1 MPFRDLIGHRRASL
15 LLARA
20 IARSRLPPSL
30 LLTGPEGVGKRTL
43 ARAVAQAL
51 NCPTPSTG
59 GDFEI
64 DACGACTVCRRIA
77 RDAHPDVLTVT
88 PGELGNIGVD
98 AIREVVERTAYR
110 PFEARKRVVI
120 IDDAE
125 AMVLFAQSAL
135 LKTLEE
141 PPPSSVYVLVSALPD
156 ILLPT
161 VRSRSARLRLGRLS
175 AAEVAEVL
183 VRASGMKPA
192 EAARVAPLGE
202 GSVVR
207 ALQMSAKDGARS
219 RAAAQSV
226 LESSGKARDARQRL
240 ALVKGLLPQSGSLTP
255 AETRERLTGHLRL
268 MAGLLR
274 DLAVLNSRADR
285 RMLTNTDLEGE
296 LAALTRSFDSA
307 RAVSAFT
314 AVDRAMVALDQN
326 ANPKIVAD
334 WLVLQI

>member
-1 MPFRDLIGHRRASL
+1 MPFRDLVGHRRASM

-20 IARSRLPPSL
+20 IACDRLPPSL

-43 ARAVAQAL
+43 ARAAAQAL
-51 NCPTPSTG
+51 NCLAPPGG
-59 GDFEI
+59 GDFPI

-77 RDAHPDVLTVT
+77 RDAHPDVVTVT
-88 PGELGNIGVD
+88 PGELGNIAVD
-98 AIREVVERTAYR
+98 AVRDVVERTAYR

-120 IDDAE
+120 IDDAD
-125 AMVLFAQSAL
+125 AMVAAAQNAL

-141 PPPSSVYVLVSALPD
+141 PPPRSTFVLVSAAPD
-156 ILLPT
+156 VLLPT
-161 VRSRSARLRLGRLS
+161 VRSRVARLRLGRL
-175 AAEVAEVL
+175 AVAEVADVL
-183 VRASGMKPA
+183 TRACRMKPE

-207 ALQMSAKDGARS
+207 ALEMSAKDGARS
-219 RAAAQSV
+219 RAAAQRV
-226 LESSGKARDARQRL
+226 LESSGRARDARQRL
-240 ALVKGLLPQSGSLTP
+240 ALVKELLPREAQTP
-255 AETRERLTGHLRL
+255 AAAREQLAGHLRV

-285 RMLTNTDLEGE
+285 RVLTNTDLEGE
-296 LAALTRSFDSA
+296 LAALTRSFDSP